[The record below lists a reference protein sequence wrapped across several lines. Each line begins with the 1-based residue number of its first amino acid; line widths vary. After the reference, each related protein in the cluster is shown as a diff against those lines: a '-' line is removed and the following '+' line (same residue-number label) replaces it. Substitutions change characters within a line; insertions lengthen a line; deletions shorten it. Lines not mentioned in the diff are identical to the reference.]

1 MELSEALS
9 TEVARLRREVDR
21 RRDGST
27 LLLLW
32 QCFSMVDHLF
42 NIVSII
48 SRDKTTRPFASGYL
62 DELMEQLI
70 SPSACAANGRLGG
83 SARPPVRA
91 TPTPF
96 PVTSLDAGL
105 RSHAAAG
112 FRPPPPE
119 TRGRRKRARRC
130 SRARPSGVG
139 LGREGGTDETTTGW
153 RWITSNGER
162 EGLPS
167 FVRR

>member
-1 MELSEALS
+1 MSRLRLAKLDALETSEMGSGVAEPNSLPTTLPLLPEEEEEEEEELDDEPKLLLKEAEPVELSEALS

-48 SRDKTTRPFASGYL
+48 SRDKTTRPFASGCL

-83 SARPPVRA
+83 SARP
-91 TPTPF
+91 
-96 PVTSLDAGL
+96 
-105 RSHAAAG
+105 
-112 FRPPPPE
+112 RPP
-119 TRGRRKRARRC
+119 GRRRRHFL
-130 SRARPSGVG
+130 SPH
-139 LGREGGTDETTTGW
+139 
-153 RWITSNGER
+153 
-162 EGLPS
+162 
-167 FVRR
+167 

>member
-48 SRDKTTRPFASGYL
+48 SLDKTTRPFALGYL

-70 SPSACAANGRLGG
+70 SPSACAAER
-83 SARPPVRA
+83 
-91 TPTPF
+91 TP
-96 PVTSLDAGL
+96 
-105 RSHAAAG
+105 
-112 FRPPPPE
+112 
-119 TRGRRKRARRC
+119 
-130 SRARPSGVG
+130 
-139 LGREGGTDETTTGW
+139 GREC
-153 RWITSNGER
+153 
-162 EGLPS
+162 PP
-167 FVRR
+167 RRRRRHFLSPH